1 MPYPIELR
9 ERVLESIDQGMSKWE
24 AHQIFKV
31 SRSTIDDWL
40 KLREE
45 TGSVAANTNYQRGP
59 KRAIEDND
67 ENREFFEKHH
77 QKTLEEMRTAWF
89 EANGEWLSDV
99 TMSKTLKRFGYTRKK
114 RPISTKSEMKKNVK
128 TILKS

>member
-9 ERVLESIDQGMSKWE
+9 ERVLEVIDQGMSKWE

>member
-1 MPYPIELR
+1 MSYPIELR
-9 ERVLESIDQGMSKWE
+9 ERVLEAIENGMSKWE

-45 TGSVAANTNYQRGP
+45 TGSLAANTDYKRGP
-59 KRAIEDND
+59 KRAIEDTE
-67 ENREFFEKHH
+67 ENRKFFEKHRH
-77 QKTLEEMRTAWF
+77 KTLEEMRKAWF
-89 EANGEWLSDV
+89 EATGEWLSDV

-114 RPISTKSEMKKNVK
+114 RPIS
-128 TILKS
+128 I

>member
-9 ERVLESIDQGMSKWE
+9 ERVLEAIDQGMSKWE
-24 AHQIFKV
+24 AHQTFNV
-31 SRSTIDDWL
+31 SRSTINDWL

-45 TGSVAANTNYQRGP
+45 TGSLVANTNYQRGP
-59 KRAIEDND
+59 KRAIEDNE
-67 ENREFFEKHH
+67 ENRKFFEKYHL
-77 QKTLEEMRTAWF
+77 KTLEEMRTAWF
-89 EANGEWLSDV
+89 EDKGEWLSDV

-114 RPISTKSEMKKNVK
+114 RPIFTKSEMKKNGK